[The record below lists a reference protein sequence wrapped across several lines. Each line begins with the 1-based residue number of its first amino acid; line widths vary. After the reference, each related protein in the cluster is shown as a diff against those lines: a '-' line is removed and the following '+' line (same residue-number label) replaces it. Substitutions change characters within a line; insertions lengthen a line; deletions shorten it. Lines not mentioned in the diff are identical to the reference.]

1 MAQTNLERLG
11 ITERGNQL
19 TKADYT
25 NINQYSESHAD
36 ALSPVSLNAKGEE
49 KGKGTGTPMGYYTLP
64 STKNPA
70 AGIDYSKINTATG
83 GSAEDNTARITNQTR
98 NLYNPTNFYDESA
111 IDTSANVAQGQ
122 VVIS

>member
-11 ITERGNQL
+11 ISERTNQL
-19 TKADYT
+19 TKAEYT
-25 NINQYSESHAD
+25 NINQYDESHAD
-36 ALSPVSLNAKGEE
+36 AKSPNSLNAKGEE

-83 GSAEDNTARITNQTR
+83 GSAEDITARIANQTR
-98 NLYNPTNFYDESA
+98 NLYNPTNFYDASA
-111 IDTSANVAQGQ
+111 IDTSANVAEGQ